1 MFDKKKNM
9 KFSDIIGQDKLKSL
23 FIKNINEDR
32 IAHAQIFHGELGYG
46 VFPLALAYVQYLFCE
61 NRSENDSCGVCPSC
75 YKVSQLSHPDLHFS
89 FPINKSKFCDK
100 TSSEGEI
107 ISDSLI
113 NKWREQMENSS
124 PGGYFSENEWYKT
137 IDLSKNAQGIIGKPE
152 ANEIIKKLAYKS
164 FLGGYKVVIVWLVER
179 MNESAANTLLKQF
192 EEPENKTLFIFITEN
207 KDVIIKTILSR
218 AQLTSVS
225 PIDINNVNKYVN
237 NKCEDSDKAA
247 IIGRIC
253 GGNILKIN
261 ELLEKT
267 DANDEHFILFTNL
280 MRRCFFVDYVSLIP
294 WAEDLSTQNRE
305 FLKSFFDYS
314 LRILRDSYM
323 TSIGMGHIAN
333 CFGYEREFIAKFS
346 PYVHYKNIELLTK
359 EFEKAQFDI
368 SRNGNPKIILTHFVL
383 AISKLI
389 KRI

>member
-1 MFDKKKNM
+1 M
-9 KFSDIIGQDKLKSL
+9 KFSDVIGQDKIKKV
-23 FIKNINEDR
+23 FIKNINEGR
-32 IAHAQIFHGELGYG
+32 IAHAQIFQGELGYG
-46 VFPLALAYVQYLFCE
+46 MLPLALAYVQYLFCE

-75 YKVSQLSHPDLHFS
+75 YKVSQLAHPDLHFS
-89 FPINKSKFCDK
+89 FPINKSKYCDK
-100 TSSEGEI
+100 LSSEGEI

-113 NKWREQMENSS
+113 NKWREQINSS
-124 PGGYFSENEWYKT
+124 SPNGYFSENDWYKT
-137 IDLSKNAQGIIGKPE
+137 IELSKNAQGNIGKPE

-192 EEPENKTLFIFITEN
+192 EEPSEKTLFIFLTEN

-218 AQLTSVS
+218 AQLTSIT
-225 PIDINNVNKYVN
+225 PIDINNVNNYVN
-237 NKCEDSDKAA
+237 SVCNDINKAA

-261 ELLEKT
+261 ELTEQT
-267 DANDEHFILFTNL
+267 EENDDNFILFTNL
-280 MRRCFFVDYVSLIP
+280 MRRCFFVDYVSLVA

-305 FLKSFFDYS
+305 FLKNFFDYS

-323 TSIGMGHIAN
+323 TSIGMGNISN
-333 CFGYEREFIAKFS
+333 CFGYEKEFIAKFS
-346 PYVHYKNIELLTK
+346 PYIHYKNIELLTR
-359 EFEKAQFDI
+359 EFEKVQFDI
-368 SRNGNPKIILTHFVL
+368 SRNGNPKIVLTHFVL

-389 KRI
+389 KRIG